1 MINKFDIIIK
11 NGTIIDGTGKDGFK
25 ADIGIT
31 EEKITA
37 IGNLSSKK
45 AKKVINASGK
55 IISPGF
61 IDIHSHTDTEL
72 FVNQNIWKN
81 SSS

>member
-25 ADIGIT
+25 ADIGIA

-37 IGNLSSKK
+37 IGNLGICETSP
-45 AKKVINASGK
+45 VYHASGK
-55 IISPGF
+55 IISP
-61 IDIHSHTDTEL
+61 
-72 FVNQNIWKN
+72 
-81 SSS
+81 